1 MKETKY
7 KSDVLLSIS
16 TCIFSFFRKIA
27 KKVKNTLE
35 PHLGAL
41 GGLFEVGISCKFYQN
56 PGISQFGSISE
67 WLTHVQIVKKY
78 PQCAP
83 RWSKTP
89 EIKRYDNAV
98 VVKKNRDQKF
108 CLRRILHKRKK
119 K

>member
-1 MKETKY
+1 MVRKY
-7 KSDVLLSIS
+7 S
-16 TCIFSFFRKIA
+16 

-41 GGLFEVGISCKFYQN
+41 GGRFEVGISCKFYKN

-98 VVKKNRDQKF
+98 VVLKKS
-108 CLRRILHKRKK
+108 
-119 K
+119 